1 LGVCTPGM
9 PLDWV
14 LDGVEDEDP
23 SFAILDAN
31 EEDFHQV
38 KKVARLKTKGK
49 REVLNLKSSIKYDDA
64 NVPLGEGKARL
75 TCCNVECSLWVSV

>member
-1 LGVCTPGM
+1 LGVCPPDM

-14 LDGVEDEDP
+14 LDGVEDEDL

-38 KKVARLKTKGK
+38 KKLARLKTKGK

-64 NVPLGEGKARL
+64 NVTPQ
-75 TCCNVECSLWVSV
+75 